1 VEKASIKEV
10 ILAQGHKNI
19 QATHKTTLEITKD
32 RQLSKNGNCIIA
44 VAANKSLNELSD
56 EFRKRLRKKNSKIT
70 IIIEA
75 NGLFEELT
83 AKGFPE
89 LILTNTKD
97 MVIRKSD
104 YICDRTIAIKANKA
118 ACDLSSNLVKKLKD
132 PKKRVKITLIIN

>member
-10 ILAQGHKNI
+10 ILAHGHENI
-19 QATHKTTLEITKD
+19 LATHKTTLEITKD
-32 RQLSKNGNCIIA
+32 TQLSKNGNCIVA

-75 NGLFEELT
+75 NGLFEEL
-83 AKGFPE
+83 
-89 LILTNTKD
+89 LTLANTKD

-104 YICDRTIAIKANKA
+104 YICDRTLAIKASKS
-118 ACDLSSNLVKKLKD
+118 ACDLSSNLVKKLRD
-132 PKKRVKITLIIN
+132 PKEIVRITLIIN

>member
-1 VEKASIKEV
+1 MEKASIKEV
-10 ILAQGHKNI
+10 ILAHGHENI
-19 QATHKTTLEITKD
+19 LATHKTTLEITKD
-32 RQLSKNGNCIIA
+32 TQLSKNGNCIVA

-83 AKGFPE
+83 AKGFPK
-89 LILTNTKD
+89 LTLANTKD

-104 YICDRTIAIKANKA
+104 YICDRTLAIKASKS
-118 ACDLSSNLVKKLKD
+118 ACDLSSNLVKKLRD
-132 PKKRVKITLIIN
+132 PKEIVRITLIIN